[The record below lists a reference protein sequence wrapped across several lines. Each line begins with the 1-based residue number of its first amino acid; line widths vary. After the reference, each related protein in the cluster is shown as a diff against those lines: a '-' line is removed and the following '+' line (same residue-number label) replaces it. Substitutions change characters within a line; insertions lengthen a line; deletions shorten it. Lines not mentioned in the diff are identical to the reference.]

1 MRGQRYKKYFTYAS
15 AGERARDFYHIFVNF
30 YTIYLVFPIFCSTYA
45 ADFGNKSERMKR
57 KLLIGMVSC
66 LLATCLHAETIRV
79 MRFVPVAGAESE
91 VAINSLQKVVFTPDS
106 VVLISAK
113 GGAATPMY
121 KYDYQAIVF
130 EESSTEELEEV
141 KSEELRAKSE
151 KFIKDGQL
159 FIRRDGQVFNILG
172 IKVIKKNYRENR

>member
-1 MRGQRYKKYFTYAS
+1 
-15 AGERARDFYHIFVNF
+15 
-30 YTIYLVFPIFCSTYA
+30 
-45 ADFGNKSERMKR
+45 
-57 KLLIGMVSC
+57 MVSC
-66 LLATCLHAETIRV
+66 ILATCLHAETIRV

-130 EESSTEELEEV
+130 EESSTEGLQVTGDGLQE
-141 KSEELRAKSE
+141 KGE

-159 FIRRDGQVFNILG
+159 FIRLDGEIYNILG